1 MGKKRSF
8 LEIQA
13 DVKRLLEI
21 SKTVSTMSELTKATG
36 MSYAKINYTF
46 SKYPDSYQKLK
57 DQLAANL
64 ANGKSKA
71 KSEKAATPLEGLEVS
86 LEPKQELNVATTKPV
101 ETATCVGQDEEPEF
115 TCGFVVDASIMKLDG
130 ADIFL
135 NRLLTTKGKIILTS
149 MTIKELDK
157 MQSFEDE
164 QAIHTRHFLARAAS
178 EPELFICVQ
187 IDETIG
193 IPDDCIIAYCRQH
206 RDKVTLLTGD
216 KVMALK
222 ARSYPRPIQV
232 QYFAANDSL
241 DEQKEK
247 PDTKGSQSASD
258 SANKWNKQY
267 KICTLIPAEKYNGKL
282 QIFEFENTTQ
292 SIRVTSNGKHY
303 SSGPY
308 ELHIGDDILIATQK
322 SAFITFAHYRVISLS
337 ETNNCETIF
346 SKQLPLD
353 SPLTSIRN
361 SNYLSF
367 LRKFM
372 EVHNL

>member
-1 MGKKRSF
+1 MAKKRSF
-8 LEIQA
+8 VEMQA
-13 DVKRLLEI
+13 DVKRLLEAA
-21 SKTVSTMSELTKATG
+21 KTVSTMAELTKVTG
-36 MSYAKINYTF
+36 MPYAKISRTF
-46 SKYPDSYQKLK
+46 SKYPDAFEKLK
-57 DQLAANL
+57 KQLATNL
-64 ANGKSKA
+64 ANSKSQKKA
-71 KSEKAATPLEGLEVS
+71 EKAATPLEGLEVS
-86 LEPKQELNVATTKPV
+86 LEPKQELNVSTTKPAQN
-101 ETATCVGQDEEPEF
+101 ATCIDQDEEPEF

-135 NRLLTTKGKIILTS
+135 NRLLATEGKIILTS

-157 MQSFEDE
+157 MQGFEDT
-164 QAIHTRHFLARAAS
+164 QGLNARHFLARAAN

-193 IPDDCIIAYCRQH
+193 IPDDCIIAYCRRH

-222 ARSYPRPIQV
+222 ARSYPRPVKV

-247 PDTKGSQSASD
+247 PDTKGSRSASN
-258 SANKWNKQY
+258 SANRGNTQY
-267 KICTLIPAEKYNGKL
+267 KICTLIPAKKYNGKL
-282 QIFEFENTTQ
+282 QIFEFETTTQ
-292 SIRVTSNGKHY
+292 SIRVTSDGKHY
-303 SSGPY
+303 FSVPY

-322 SAFITFAHYRVISLS
+322 SAFITFVHYRVISLS